1 MNKFY
6 VCKRLKLYD
15 YLVQHG
21 FKPCEQRADKYNAKY
36 MVWIFNNSEELQ
48 TTINEYYN
56 KI

>member
-1 MNKFY
+1 MNQFY